1 MSAASSASPA
11 VVRSH
16 SSSRRQ
22 SSYTTSLADRPQR
35 TQSTAGNPS
44 STPSGSVRP
53 VSLSYSHNRTPPPP
67 EHPIQATVARRDHE
81 TTNVARPPSS
91 RRSSSRDRLSRV
103 PPPAARTE
111 STRST
116 RRNSSRGHSRYN
128 SDMGTNGGPTP
139 VTPSGTLMAP
149 NDAQVPSSSGSS
161 KRRTTI
167 SAQTGQ
173 WALGKTIGA
182 GSMGKVKLAK
192 NLETGE
198 QVGQHVWSNQ
208 VYRNSRRWLIYGT
221 PLGCR
226 QNRS

>member
-22 SSYTTSLADRPQR
+22 SSYTTSLADRPHR
-35 TQSTAGNPS
+35 IQSTAGHSS
-44 STPSGSVRP
+44 STPSGPVRP
-53 VSLSYSHNRTPPPP
+53 VSLSYSHNRTPSPP
-67 EHPIQATVARRDHE
+67 EHPLQATVARRDHE
-81 TTNVARPPSS
+81 ITNVARPPSS
-91 RRSSSRDRLSRV
+91 RRSSSRDRSARV
-103 PPPAARTE
+103 APPPTRTE

-128 SDMGTNGGPTP
+128 PDMGTNGGPTP

-149 NDAQVPSSSGSS
+149 SDAQAPSSSGSN

-198 QVGQHVWSNQ
+198 QVGHDIWSINCTGNPTMANRCNA
-208 VYRNSRRWLIYGT
+208 V
-221 PLGCR
+221 GCC